1 MKTEKQSLIEF
12 ATKSLNTDSNLQL
25 NQDVRYALHM
35 DEPLSIEQKIFLRV
49 YLGDILV
56 ATNMLSQ
63 AQLYTDQTVKKSFW
77 KKFK

>member
-35 DEPLSIEQKIFLRV
+35 GEDLTIEQKIFLRV
-49 YLGDILV
+49 YLGDVLV

-63 AQLYTDQTVKKSFW
+63 AQLCTDQPVKKSFW